1 MKKLFF
7 FLASLLVS
15 ASMFAVTELKPV
27 AADLPNSGD
36 GGASDTPFHFTYS
49 GITLDWEGAYYAT
62 DFRVYAKKSITLSA
76 EQNITKVEFDGRV
89 NKGFKATVSAGEIT
103 LGEEYS
109 SQTTLSPVLV
119 IEKIN
124 AKSITVSVDQQ
135 IRASAIRVFLEGGEE
150 PVEPQPEAYF
160 IKHPW
165 GTGAD
170 EAWAWKALEEKDG
183 LWVIEDA
190 WGGVGANIN
199 TVASDEG
206 AAWIPAADI
215 AGADQIAVGDKAK
228 FSYDAEN
235 KALAVEK
242 LGDAPVEPQPQDHVY
257 SVAGYASLVGVNW
270 DEKNEATE
278 MALVDGLYTL
288 VLDKL
293 TLGAGQYEFKV
304 VVDHNWSEAYPS
316 ENYVLNIAEPG
327 VYTITITFNAETK
340 EVAANAVKEGDAPQP
355 EAVYV
360 VAGMAAIVNGA
371 AWDGSNEENK
381 MELVDGVYT
390 LVVKGKELTAGTYEF
405 KIVKDGS
412 AWIPDG
418 MGNNSQLVIE
428 EAGTYDITFTYKEG
442 DEAGAATAVKV
453 GEGPVEP
460 EAEYFIKHPWGTG
473 LGADW
478 TWKPLTKNDKG
489 LFVIEDAWGG
499 VGANINTVASDEGA
513 AWIPAADIA
522 GAADI
527 QVGAKV
533 RFIYDADAK
542 TLAVDLL
549 QEPVQPEAEY
559 AILINGETQV
569 VLTLNA
575 GQTEWTEYFVEGVEL
590 AEGDVVTF
598 YDVKND
604 VEWAV
609 AIVDGTENIENTENG
624 ILVKVAGKYS
634 FYLKLIEGQD
644 EVWVAADGDKPQP
657 EQPITVTLTVPED
670 WTTVYLWA
678 WNENG
683 DIFAAWPGQE
693 LPIVDGKASYTFA
706 DEVTS
711 VQVIFSNGTVQTVD
725 GEAITESTCYELGE
739 ADALGHLALVVVD
752 CDTETGLEEVVTGLD
767 LNAPMYNV
775 LGMRVDKYYQGIVI
789 QNGKKFIRR

>member
-1 MKKLFF
+1 
-7 FLASLLVS
+7 
-15 ASMFAVTELKPV
+15 
-27 AADLPNSGD
+27 
-36 GGASDTPFHFTYS
+36 
-49 GITLDWEGAYYAT
+49 
-62 DFRVYAKKSITLSA
+62 
-76 EQNITKVEFDGRV
+76 
-89 NKGFKATVSAGEIT
+89 
-103 LGEEYS
+103 
-109 SQTTLSPVLV
+109 
-119 IEKIN
+119 
-124 AKSITVSVDQQ
+124 
-135 IRASAIRVFLEGGEE
+135 
-150 PVEPQPEAYF
+150 
-160 IKHPW
+160 
-165 GTGAD
+165 

-199 TVASDEG
+199 TVGEDEG

-215 AGADQIAVGDKAK
+215 TGANQLAVGDKAK

-235 KALAVEK
+235 KVLAVEK
-242 LGDAPVEPQPQDHVY
+242 LGDAPIEPQPEAVY
-257 SVAGYASLVGVNW
+257 SVAGTANLVGVAW

-288 VLDKL
+288 VLEKVEL
-293 TLGAGQYEFKV
+293 KATEEVKFKV
-304 VVDHNWSEAYPS
+304 VVNHDWSEAYPKDD
-316 ENYVLNIAEPG
+316 YVINIAEDG
-327 VYTITITFNAETK
+327 VYNVTITFNAETK

-489 LFVIEDAWGG
+489 LFVIEDLWGG
-499 VGANINTVASDEGA
+499 EGANINTVASDEGA
-513 AWIPAADIA
+513 DWYPAADIA

-569 VLTLNA
+569 ELTLNA

-644 EVWVAADGDKPQP
+644 EVWVAADGDQPQP